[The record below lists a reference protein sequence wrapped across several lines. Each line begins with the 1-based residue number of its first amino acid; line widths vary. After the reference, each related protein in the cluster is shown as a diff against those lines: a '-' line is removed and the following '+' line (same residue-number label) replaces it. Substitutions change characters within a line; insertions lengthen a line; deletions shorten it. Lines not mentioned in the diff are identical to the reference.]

1 MNYEVMEPILQV
13 KDVSLS
19 FDGKPVLNNVNAEI
33 HNIVRPGV
41 DQGQVV
47 CLLGPSGVGKTQL
60 FRILAGLQLLKTA
73 RNDPVQVSGQVL
85 VSPELKPVHAGMV
98 GVVSQYYTLFRHRT
112 VMGNL
117 LLATAQ
123 AGMKVED
130 GKAKAMECLKKFG
143 IGDKAGFY
151 PAELSGGQR
160 QRVAII
166 QQLLCSNHFLLMD
179 EPFSGLDPL
188 MKDEACRLILDV
200 SMLDELNTSVITTH
214 DISTAIV
221 VADTIWLIGRDC
233 DEKGNSL
240 GACIQKVYDLAAMG
254 LAWDPDIRS
263 RPLFFE
269 VEKQI
274 RNDFDFL

>member
-1 MNYEVMEPILQV
+1 MNYQVMEPILQIQ
-13 KDVSLS
+13 DVSLS
-19 FDGKPVLNNVNAEI
+19 FNGKPVLNKANAEVR
-33 HNIVRPGV
+33 NIVRPGV

-60 FRILAGLQLLKTA
+60 FRILAGLQPIQTA
-73 RNDPVQVSGQVL
+73 KGDPVQASGQVL
-85 VSPELKPVHAGMV
+85 VSPELKPVRAGMV
-98 GVVSQYYTLFRHRT
+98 GVVSQHYTLFRHRT

-123 AGMKVED
+123 AGMKEEE
-130 GKAKAMECLKKFG
+130 GKARAMEYLKKFG
-143 IGDKAGFY
+143 IGDKARAY

-160 QRVAII
+160 QRVAIV

-188 MKDEACRLILDV
+188 MKDEACKLILDV

-221 VADTIWLIGRDC
+221 VADTIWLIGRDR

-240 GACIQKVYDLAAMG
+240 GARIQKVYDLAAMG
-254 LAWDPDIRS
+254 LAWDPDIRNKPEFVQLA
-263 RPLFFE
+263 RE
-269 VEKQI
+269 I
-274 RNDFDFL
+274 RQDFARL